1 MTKPFLVTALA
12 AVLSLGV
19 SGCASQQAG
28 DVYTRGEARQPAT
41 VQYGTVVALRPVTI
55 EGTKSPVGAAAG
67 SIAGG
72 IAGSAV
78 GGGRGSAISA
88 VIGAVAGGLLGSA
101 VEEGVTRAQGVEII
115 VRLADGGERAYVQEL
130 QENERFTV
138 GERVRILST
147 GSNSRVQHMSH

>member
-1 MTKPFLVTALA
+1 MLKQ
-12 AVLSLGV
+12 AVVVAVVASLGLGLGGCV
-19 SGCASQQAG
+19 SNQGG

-41 VQYGTVVALRPVTI
+41 VQNGTVVALRPVTI

-72 IAGSAV
+72 IAGSAI

-101 VEEGVTRAQGVEII
+101 AEEGVTRARGVELII
-115 VRLADGGERAYVQEL
+115 RLGDGSERAYVQEL
-130 QENERFTV
+130 QENERFSV
-138 GERVRILST
+138 GDRVRILST
-147 GSNSRVQHMSH
+147 GSNSRVQHAN